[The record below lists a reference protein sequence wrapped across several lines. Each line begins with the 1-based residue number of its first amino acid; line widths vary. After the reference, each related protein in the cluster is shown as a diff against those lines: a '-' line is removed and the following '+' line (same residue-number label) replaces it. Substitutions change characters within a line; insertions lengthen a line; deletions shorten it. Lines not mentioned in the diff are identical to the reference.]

1 MKAKIHPQFYV
12 DAQVVCSCG
21 NKFTTGSTTQ
31 TIMVEVCNKC
41 HPLYT
46 GEHRFVDTKGKVE
59 KFQKKQQLAAQMK
72 ERLAQR
78 KSKKEDKSEKKTKS
92 LRELLAEA

>member
-1 MKAKIHPQFYV
+1 MKAKIHPEFYK
-12 DAQVVCSCG
+12 DAQVICSCG
-21 NKFTTGSTTQ
+21 NRFTTGSTTK

-59 KFQKKQQLAAQMK
+59 KFQKKMKVAAEMRAKLSQK
-72 ERLAQR
+72 
-78 KSKKEDKSEKKTKS
+78 KSKKQDKTEKQTKS